1 MKSSPFSRSL
11 LMDPDQ
17 IKLETMSKM
26 FAYEQQARII
36 DECDNIGELQNI
48 CKSYAKL
55 YFKQQEV
62 VGVIGLPS

>member
-1 MKSSPFSRSL
+1 
-11 LMDPDQ
+11 MDPDQ
-17 IKLETMSKM
+17 IKLEM
-26 FAYEQQARII
+26 FAYEQQARLI

-62 VGVIGLPS
+62 VSVIGLPS

>member
-1 MKSSPFSRSL
+1 MKSNHFSWSL
-11 LMDPDQ
+11 SMDPDQ

-26 FAYEQQARII
+26 FAYEQQARLIEECNDI
-36 DECDNIGELQNI
+36 DELQNI

-62 VGVIGLPS
+62 VSAIGLPS